1 MAWPG
6 LRLLHR
12 LGRPI
17 RVLFWR
23 AYPTCVRATAA
34 GFCFNIGR
42 GVSAFARCSLAAV
55 PRWSASSFL
64 LVCAAR
70 SFSSRGSSC
79 SSCRTPRGSR
89 KNIRLNTRRRVNS
102 RRTSQ
107 RDWLHRRDGY
117 RPIATA
123 QVTACLRCG
132 HLATPAGARA
142 QPRRKN
148 PASRTAR
155 HRGTQA
161 PERETTEQPEVRTN
175 G

>member
-1 MAWPG
+1 MVLLWLGPVYAFFIAWVG
-6 LRLLHR
+6 LFGSYFGELYRLASGQR
-12 LGRPI
+12 LQ
-17 RVLFWR
+17 
-23 AYPTCVRATAA
+23 
-34 GFCFNIGR
+34 
-42 GVSAFARCSLAAV
+42 VSASTSVAV
-55 PRWSASSFL
+55 FRLCAGALSALPRWSASSFL

-132 HLATPAGARA
+132 HLATPAALVPSPGGKILVANCA
-142 QPRRKN
+142 P
-148 PASRTAR
+148 S
-155 HRGTQA
+155 GTQA
-161 PERETTEQPEVRTN
+161 PEREQQSNLR
-175 G
+175 